1 MTIGRVCNASV
12 AFAVLP
18 MVNDGPHL
26 RTVFAIYPLA
36 ELMMTREECMTGQF
50 SARIEELSEEMGWS
64 MDRAQGYVDGGAS
77 QQSGEELSPSH
88 RFGMD
93 EYSKGFR
100 TGYYTQAC
108 SLTLSSIREALEV
121 A

>member
-1 MTIGRVCNASV
+1 
-12 AFAVLP
+12 
-18 MVNDGPHL
+18 
-26 RTVFAIYPLA
+26 
-36 ELMMTREECMTGQF
+36 MTGQ
-50 SARIEELSEEMGWS
+50 SLTEVEALAQEMGWS
-64 MDRAQGYVDGGAS
+64 IDRARGYVDGGAS
-77 QQSGEELSPSH
+77 QQTGEDLASTH

-108 SLTLSSIREALEV
+108 SLTLSSIRQALAV

>member
-1 MTIGRVCNASV
+1 
-12 AFAVLP
+12 
-18 MVNDGPHL
+18 
-26 RTVFAIYPLA
+26 
-36 ELMMTREECMTGQF
+36 MTREECMTGQ
-50 SARIEELSEEMGWS
+50 SLARVEELSEEMGWS
-64 MDRAQGYVDGGAS
+64 MDRAQGYIDGGAS
-77 QQSGEELSPSH
+77 QQSGEDLAPSH

-108 SLTLSSIREALEV
+108 SLTLSSIRQALAV

>member
-1 MTIGRVCNASV
+1 
-12 AFAVLP
+12 
-18 MVNDGPHL
+18 
-26 RTVFAIYPLA
+26 
-36 ELMMTREECMTGQF
+36 MMTKGGCMSERTF
-50 SARIEELSEEMGWS
+50 AKVDELVEEMGWS
-64 MDRAQGYVDGGAS
+64 MERAQGYVDGGVS
-77 QQSGEELSPSH
+77 HQSGEDLATKH

-108 SLTLSSIREALEV
+108 SLSISSIRQALAV

>member
-1 MTIGRVCNASV
+1 
-12 AFAVLP
+12 
-18 MVNDGPHL
+18 
-26 RTVFAIYPLA
+26 
-36 ELMMTREECMTGQF
+36 MMTEGGCMRERTLAQVEQ
-50 SARIEELSEEMGWS
+50 LVEEMGWS
-64 MDRAQGYVDGGAS
+64 MERAQGYVDGGVCH
-77 QQSGEELSPSH
+77 QSGEDLATNH

-108 SLTLSSIREALEV
+108 SLSISSIRQALAV